1 VKEFKFEFSH
11 ILYVLELGLFGV
23 RSVQSEQQQKWSRMA
38 RNSAEQFADLSDAV
52 LDKRDSQQI
61 TDLIEQ
67 LERDLKETRKNEAKE
82 R

>member
-1 VKEFKFEFSH
+1 
-11 ILYVLELGLFGV
+11 
-23 RSVQSEQQQKWSRMA
+23 MA